1 MKIEDFYI
9 GQQITTDLGGSGPS
23 TVEVIDIDTVGYRL
37 KVKHYTNK
45 INVWDKEFIEYV
57 MLDNFK

>member
-9 GQQITTDLGGSGPS
+9 GQEITADLGGSGPS
-23 TVEVIDIDTVGYRL
+23 TVEVIDIDTKGYRL

-45 INVWDKEFIEYV
+45 INIWNKEFIEYATQEK
-57 MLDNFK
+57 FK

>member
-1 MKIEDFYI
+1 MKIEDFYV

-23 TVEVIDIDTVGYRL
+23 TVEVIDIDTKGCRL

-45 INVWDKEFIEYV
+45 IDVWDKEFIEYV